1 MYPDQPTNIKI
12 FRPNHPAH
20 NALNRARYF
29 TRLHFTDPQVAS
41 RLPELLHSAGLNETC
56 AYAVE
61 NKILI
66 YDSSKKLHDQ
76 HVEAAKTEVISND
89 LRLNALGCKY
99 KVGKLAD
106 AGFETMAAPN
116 ELALVECGNI

>member
-1 MYPDQPTNIKI
+1 MLL
-12 FRPNHPAH
+12 PA
-20 NALNRARYF
+20 
-29 TRLHFTDPQVAS
+29 
-41 RLPELLHSAGLNETC
+41 LLHSAGLYETC
-56 AYAVE
+56 AYAIE

-76 HVEAAKTEVISND
+76 HVEAARTEVISNN

-106 AGFETMAAPN
+106 AGFDTMATPD
-116 ELALVECGNI
+116 ELALVECGNV

>member
-1 MYPDQPTNIKI
+1 VYPEQPKNVKV
-12 FRPNHPAH
+12 FQPKHPAH
-20 NALNRARYF
+20 SPLSKARYF
-29 TRLHFTDPQVAS
+29 TRLHFADPQVAS

-66 YDSSKKLHDQ
+66 YDSIKKLHDQ
-76 HVEAAKTEVISND
+76 HVEAVKMEVISND

-99 KVGKLAD
+99 KVSKLAD
-106 AGFETMAAPN
+106 AGFEFVAAPN
-116 ELALVECGNI
+116 ELALVECGNV